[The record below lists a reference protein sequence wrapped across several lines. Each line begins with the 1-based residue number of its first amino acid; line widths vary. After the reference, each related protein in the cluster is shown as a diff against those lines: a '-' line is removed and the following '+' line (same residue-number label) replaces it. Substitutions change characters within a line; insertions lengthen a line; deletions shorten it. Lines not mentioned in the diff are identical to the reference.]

1 MGSMRGKLDCE
12 VGMGLDLRR
21 DWGKEEEDWRRLTA
35 DAYEEREAEPLKEI
49 VDVAAK
55 PRRGVNRG
63 QISTPAYLHL
73 RSSQTTV
80 ISFASGEI
88 SLV

>member
-1 MGSMRGKLDCE
+1 MRSMRGKLDCE

-35 DAYEEREAEPLKEI
+35 DAY
-49 VDVAAK
+49 D
-55 PRRGVNRG
+55 
-63 QISTPAYLHL
+63 